1 MPAPAGAGDRH
12 EEVAVGKLDGKVV
25 LVTGGSRGIG
35 KGIAQG
41 MAAEGASVAVS
52 ARPSAALT
60 ETERELRESGA
71 AVLAVPADVSDE
83 GQVTALFAA
92 VMERFGRLDVL
103 VNNAGAFDGGALDS
117 LSLDAWNKV
126 IAVNLTG
133 PFLCTRSAFK
143 IMKAQGGGRII
154 NVSSISA
161 QRVRPN
167 SAPYSASK
175 HGVWGLTQVT
185 ALEGRDHNIAA
196 SCLYPGNTRVER
208 SSRTTSAEP
217 NMSVAELAQAAVWMA
232 LLPPHVTMLEATV
245 LPIKQAFIGR
255 G

>member
-1 MPAPAGAGDRH
+1 M
-12 EEVAVGKLDGKVV
+12 VGRLEGKVV
-25 LVTGGSRGIG
+25 LVTGGGRGIG
-35 KGIAQG
+35 KGIARG
-41 MAAEGASVAVS
+41 MVAEGASVAIAS
-52 ARPSAALT
+52 RQSQTLEQAAA
-60 ETERELRESGA
+60 ELSQGGA
-71 AVLAVPADVSDE
+71 GVLAVPADVTDE
-83 GQVTALFAA
+83 AQVERLFGA

-103 VNNAGAFDGGALDS
+103 VNNAGAFEGGPLDE
-117 LSLDAWNKV
+117 LSLADWSHV

-133 PFLCTRSAFK
+133 PFLCTRAAFR
-143 IMKAQGGGRII
+143 IMKPQGGGRII

-208 SSRTTSAEP
+208 SSATTDAEA
-217 NMSVAELAQAAVWMA
+217 NMGVDDLAQAAVWMA

-245 LPIKQAFIGR
+245 LPIKQPFIGR

>member
-1 MPAPAGAGDRH
+1 MGG
-12 EEVAVGKLDGKVV
+12 LDGKIV

-35 KGIAQG
+35 KGIARG
-41 MAAEGASVAVS
+41 MAREGASVVIS
-52 ARPSAALT
+52 ARPSQALT
-60 ETERELRESGA
+60 ETEKELQDGGA
-71 AVLAVPADVSDE
+71 TALAVPADVADE
-83 GQVTALFAA
+83 GQVERLFGA

-103 VNNAGAFDGGALDS
+103 VNNAGAFDGGPLDE
-117 LSLDAWNKV
+117 LSIEAWNKV
-126 IAVNLTG
+126 LAVNLTG
-133 PFLCTRSAFK
+133 PFLCTRAAFR
-143 IMKAQGGGRII
+143 IMKKQGGGRII

-161 QRVRPN
+161 QRVRPR

-208 SSRTTSAEP
+208 SSATTSAEP
-217 NMSVAELAQAAVWMA
+217 NMSVDELAQAAVWMA
-232 LLPPHVTMLEATV
+232 LMPPHVTMLEATV

>member
-1 MPAPAGAGDRH
+1 MGG
-12 EEVAVGKLDGKVV
+12 LDGKVV

-35 KGIAQG
+35 KGIARG
-41 MAAEGASVAVS
+41 MAREGASVAIA
-52 ARPSAALT
+52 ARPSEVLEQTRGELEAL
-60 ETERELRESGA
+60 GGP
-71 AVLAVPADVSDE
+71 VLAVPADMTDE
-83 GQVTALFAA
+83 GQVERLFEA
-92 VMERFGRLDVL
+92 VTERFGRLDVL
-103 VNNAGAFDGGALDS
+103 VNNAGISSGGPLAELT
-117 LSLDAWNKV
+117 LEAWNRV
-126 IAVNLTG
+126 IATNLTG
-133 PFLCTRSAFK
+133 PFLCTRAAFR

-167 SAPYSASK
+167 SGPYSASK

-196 SCLYPGNTRVER
+196 SCLYPGNTRIER
-208 SSRTTSAEP
+208 HVGTTSAEA
-217 NMSVAELAQAAVWMA
+217 NMSVDELAQAAVWMA

-245 LPIKQAFIGR
+245 MPIKQPFIGR

>member
-1 MPAPAGAGDRH
+1 MGRL
-12 EEVAVGKLDGKVV
+12 EGKVV
-25 LVTGGSRGIG
+25 LVTGGGRGIG
-35 KGIAQG
+35 KGIARG
-41 MAAEGASVAVS
+41 MVAEGASVAIAS
-52 ARPSAALT
+52 RQSQTLEQTAA
-60 ETERELRESGA
+60 ELSQGGA
-71 AVLAVPADVSDE
+71 SVLAVPADVADE
-83 GQVTALFAA
+83 AQVERLFGA

-103 VNNAGAFDGGALDS
+103 VNNAGAFEGGPLEE
-117 LSLDAWNKV
+117 LSLADWSHV

-133 PFLCTRSAFK
+133 PFLCTRAAFR
-143 IMKAQGGGRII
+143 IMKPQGGGRII

-208 SSRTTSAEP
+208 SSATTDAEA
-217 NMSVAELAQAAVWMA
+217 NMGVDDLAQAAVWMA

-245 LPIKQAFIGR
+245 LPIKQPFIGR

>member
-1 MPAPAGAGDRH
+1 MGRL
-12 EEVAVGKLDGKVV
+12 EGKVV
-25 LVTGGSRGIG
+25 LVTGGGRGIG
-35 KGIAQG
+35 KGIARG
-41 MAAEGASVAVS
+41 MVAEGASVAIAS
-52 ARPSAALT
+52 RQSQTLEQTAA
-60 ETERELRESGA
+60 ELREGGA
-71 AVLAVPADVSDE
+71 AVLAVPADVTDE
-83 GQVTALFAA
+83 AQVERLFGA

-103 VNNAGAFDGGALDS
+103 VNNAGAFEGGPLDE
-117 LSLDAWNKV
+117 LSLADWSHV

-133 PFLCTRSAFK
+133 PFLCTRAAFR
-143 IMKAQGGGRII
+143 IMKPQGGGRII

-208 SSRTTSAEP
+208 SSATTDAEA
-217 NMSVAELAQAAVWMA
+217 NMGVDDLAQAAVWMA

-245 LPIKQAFIGR
+245 LPIKQPFIGR

>member
-1 MPAPAGAGDRH
+1 M
-12 EEVAVGKLDGKVV
+12 V
-25 LVTGGSRGIG
+25 
-35 KGIAQG
+35 
-41 MAAEGASVAVS
+41 AEGASVAIASRQSQTLEQTAAELSQVPT
-52 ARPSAALT
+52 PSGVELA
-60 ETERELRESGA
+60 ERATPEGA
-71 AVLAVPADVSDE
+71 PKGAGVLAVPADVTDE
-83 GQVTALFAA
+83 AQVERLFGA

-103 VNNAGAFDGGALDS
+103 VNNAGAFEGGPLDE
-117 LSLDAWNKV
+117 LSLADWSHV

-133 PFLCTRSAFK
+133 PFLCTRAAFR
-143 IMKAQGGGRII
+143 IMKPQGGGRII

-208 SSRTTSAEP
+208 SSATTDAEA
-217 NMSVAELAQAAVWMA
+217 NMGVDDLAQAAVWMA

-245 LPIKQAFIGR
+245 LPIKQPFIGR

>member
-1 MPAPAGAGDRH
+1 
-12 EEVAVGKLDGKVV
+12 LDGKVV

-35 KGIAQG
+35 KGIARG
-41 MAAEGASVAVS
+41 MAGEGASVAIA
-52 ARPSAALT
+52 ARPSEALT
-60 ETERELRESGA
+60 ETERELRDAGA
-71 AVLAVPADVSDE
+71 TVLAVPTDVTDE
-83 GQVTALFAA
+83 GQVERLFGA
-92 VMERFGRLDVL
+92 VVDRFGRLDVL
-103 VNNAGAFDGGALDS
+103 VNNAGAFDGGPLDE
-117 LSLDAWNKV
+117 LSLEAWNKV
-126 IAVNLTG
+126 IGVNLTG
-133 PFLCTRSAFK
+133 PFLCTREAFR
-143 IMKAQGGGRII
+143 IMKRQGGGRII

-161 QRVRPN
+161 QRVRPR

-208 SSRTTSAEP
+208 FSQTTDQEA
-217 NMSVAELAQAAVWMA
+217 NMSVDELAQAAVWMA

-245 LPIKQAFIGR
+245 LPIKQPFIGR

>member
-1 MPAPAGAGDRH
+1 MGG
-12 EEVAVGKLDGKVV
+12 LDGKVV

-35 KGIAQG
+35 KGIAFG
-41 MAAEGASVAVS
+41 MVREGASIAIS
-52 ARPSAALT
+52 ARPSEALEQTAA
-60 ETERELRESGA
+60 ELEA
-71 AVLAVPADVSDE
+71 LKAQVLAVPADVTDE
-83 GQVTALFAA
+83 VQVERLFAA
-92 VMERFGRLDVL
+92 VQERFGRLDVL
-103 VNNAGAFDGGALDS
+103 VNNAGAFDGGALDK
-117 LSLDAWNKV
+117 LSTDAWNRV
-126 IAVNLTG
+126 IATNLTG
-133 PFLCTRSAFK
+133 PFLCTRAAFG
-143 IMKAQGGGRII
+143 IMKRQGGGRII

-167 SAPYSASK
+167 SAAYSASK

-208 SSRTTSAEP
+208 FSATTSAEP
-217 NMSVAELAQAAVWMA
+217 SMSVEDLAQAAVWMA

-245 LPIKQAFIGR
+245 LPIKQPFIGR

>member
-1 MPAPAGAGDRH
+1 
-12 EEVAVGKLDGKVV
+12 VGRLEGKVV
-25 LVTGGSRGIG
+25 LVTGGGRGIG
-35 KGIAQG
+35 KGIARG
-41 MAAEGASVAVS
+41 MVAEGASVAIAS
-52 ARPSAALT
+52 RQSQTLEQTAAELT
-60 ETERELRESGA
+60 AGGA
-71 AVLAVPADVSDE
+71 SVLAVPADVADE
-83 GQVTALFAA
+83 AQVERLFAA
-92 VMERFGRLDVL
+92 VLERFGRLDVL
-103 VNNAGAFDGGALDS
+103 VNNAGAFEGGPLDE
-117 LSLDAWNKV
+117 LSLADWSHV

-133 PFLCTRSAFK
+133 PFLCTRAAFR
-143 IMKAQGGGRII
+143 IMKPQGGGRII

-208 SSRTTSAEP
+208 ASATTDAEA
-217 NMSVAELAQAAVWMA
+217 NMGVDDLAQTAVWMA

-245 LPIKQAFIGR
+245 LPIKQPFIGR

>member
-1 MPAPAGAGDRH
+1 MGRL
-12 EEVAVGKLDGKVV
+12 EGKVV
-25 LVTGGSRGIG
+25 LVTGGGRGIG
-35 KGIAQG
+35 KGIARG
-41 MAAEGASVAVS
+41 MVAEGAAVAIASRQSQTLEQTAAELS
-52 ARPSAALT
+52 AG
-60 ETERELRESGA
+60 GA
-71 AVLAVPADVSDE
+71 SVLAVPADVADE
-83 GQVTALFAA
+83 AQVERLFAA
-92 VMERFGRLDVL
+92 VLERFGRLDVL
-103 VNNAGAFDGGALDS
+103 VNNAGAFEGGPLEE
-117 LSLDAWNKV
+117 LSLADWSHV

-133 PFLCTRSAFK
+133 PFLCTRAAFR
-143 IMKAQGGGRII
+143 IMKPQGGGRII

-208 SSRTTSAEP
+208 SSATTDAEA
-217 NMSVAELAQAAVWMA
+217 NMGVDDLAQTAVWMA

-245 LPIKQAFIGR
+245 LPIKQPFIGR

>member
-1 MPAPAGAGDRH
+1 
-12 EEVAVGKLDGKVV
+12 VGRLEGKVV
-25 LVTGGSRGIG
+25 LVTGGGRGIG
-35 KGIAQG
+35 KGIARG
-41 MAAEGASVAVS
+41 MVAEGAAVAIASRQSQTLEQTAAELS
-52 ARPSAALT
+52 AG
-60 ETERELRESGA
+60 GA
-71 AVLAVPADVSDE
+71 SVLAVPADVADE
-83 GQVTALFAA
+83 AQVERLFAA
-92 VMERFGRLDVL
+92 VLERFGRLDVL
-103 VNNAGAFDGGALDS
+103 VNNAGAFEGGPLDE
-117 LSLDAWNKV
+117 LSLADWSHV

-133 PFLCTRSAFK
+133 PFLCTRAAFR
-143 IMKAQGGGRII
+143 IMKPQGGGRII

-208 SSRTTSAEP
+208 SSATTDAEA
-217 NMSVAELAQAAVWMA
+217 NMGVDDLAQAAVWMA

-245 LPIKQAFIGR
+245 LPIKQPFIGR

>member
-1 MPAPAGAGDRH
+1 
-12 EEVAVGKLDGKVV
+12 VGRLEGKVV
-25 LVTGGSRGIG
+25 LVTGGGRGIG
-35 KGIAQG
+35 KGIARG
-41 MAAEGASVAVS
+41 MVAEGASVAIAS
-52 ARPSAALT
+52 RQSQTLEQTAAELT
-60 ETERELRESGA
+60 AGGA
-71 AVLAVPADVSDE
+71 SVLAVPADVADE
-83 GQVTALFAA
+83 AQVERLFAA
-92 VMERFGRLDVL
+92 VLERFGRLDVL
-103 VNNAGAFDGGALDS
+103 VNNAGAFEGGPLDE
-117 LSLDAWNKV
+117 LSLADWSHV

-133 PFLCTRSAFK
+133 PFLCTRAAFR
-143 IMKAQGGGRII
+143 IMKPQGGGRII

-208 SSRTTSAEP
+208 SSATTDAEA
-217 NMSVAELAQAAVWMA
+217 NMGVDDLAQAAVWMA

-245 LPIKQAFIGR
+245 LPIKQPFIGR

>member
-1 MPAPAGAGDRH
+1 
-12 EEVAVGKLDGKVV
+12 VGRLEGKVV
-25 LVTGGSRGIG
+25 LVTGGGRGIG
-35 KGIAQG
+35 KGIARG
-41 MAAEGASVAVS
+41 MVAEGAAVAIAS
-52 ARPSAALT
+52 RQSQTLEQAAA
-60 ETERELRESGA
+60 ELSEGGA
-71 AVLAVPADVSDE
+71 SVLAVPADVTDE
-83 GQVTALFAA
+83 AQVERLFGA

-103 VNNAGAFDGGALDS
+103 VNNAGAFEGGPLDE
-117 LSLDAWNKV
+117 LSLADWSHV

-133 PFLCTRSAFK
+133 PFLCTRAAFR
-143 IMKAQGGGRII
+143 IMKPQGGGRII

-208 SSRTTSAEP
+208 ASATTNAEA
-217 NMSVAELAQAAVWMA
+217 NMGVDDLAQAAVWMA

-245 LPIKQAFIGR
+245 LPIKQPFIGR

>member
-1 MPAPAGAGDRH
+1 
-12 EEVAVGKLDGKVV
+12 VGGLDGKVV

-35 KGIAQG
+35 KGIARG
-41 MAAEGASVAVS
+41 MAGEGASVAVA
-52 ARPSAALT
+52 ARPSEALT
-60 ETERELRESGA
+60 ETERELRDAGA
-71 AVLAVPADVSDE
+71 TVLAVPTDVTDE
-83 GQVTALFAA
+83 GQVGRLFAA
-92 VMERFGRLDVL
+92 VVDRFGRLDVL
-103 VNNAGAFDGGALDS
+103 VNNAGAFDGGPLDE
-117 LSLDAWNKV
+117 LSLEAWNKV
-126 IAVNLTG
+126 IGVNLTG
-133 PFLCTRSAFK
+133 PFLCTREAFR
-143 IMKAQGGGRII
+143 IMKRQGGGRII

-161 QRVRPN
+161 QRVRPR

-208 SSRTTSAEP
+208 FSQTTDQEA
-217 NMSVAELAQAAVWMA
+217 NMSVDELAQAAVWMA

-245 LPIKQAFIGR
+245 LPIKQPFIGR

>member
-1 MPAPAGAGDRH
+1 MGRL
-12 EEVAVGKLDGKVV
+12 EGKVV
-25 LVTGGSRGIG
+25 LVTGGGRGIG
-35 KGIAQG
+35 KGIARG
-41 MAAEGASVAVS
+41 MVAEGAAVAIAS
-52 ARPSAALT
+52 RQSQTLEQTAAELT
-60 ETERELRESGA
+60 AGGA
-71 AVLAVPADVSDE
+71 SVLAVPADVADE
-83 GQVTALFAA
+83 AQVERLFAA
-92 VMERFGRLDVL
+92 VLERFGRLDVL
-103 VNNAGAFDGGALDS
+103 VNNAGAFEGGPLEE
-117 LSLDAWNKV
+117 LSLADWSHV

-133 PFLCTRSAFK
+133 PFLCTRAAFR
-143 IMKAQGGGRII
+143 IMKPQGGGRII

-208 SSRTTSAEP
+208 ASATTSAEA
-217 NMSVAELAQAAVWMA
+217 NMSVDDLAQTAVWMA

-245 LPIKQAFIGR
+245 LPIKQPFIGR

>member
-1 MPAPAGAGDRH
+1 
-12 EEVAVGKLDGKVV
+12 VGRLEGKVV
-25 LVTGGSRGIG
+25 LVTGGGRGIG
-35 KGIAQG
+35 KGIARG
-41 MAAEGASVAVS
+41 MVAEGASVAIAS
-52 ARPSAALT
+52 RQSQTLEQTAA
-60 ETERELRESGA
+60 ELSQGGA
-71 AVLAVPADVSDE
+71 GVLAVPADVTDE
-83 GQVTALFAA
+83 AQVERLFGA

-103 VNNAGAFDGGALDS
+103 VNNAGAFEGGPLDE
-117 LSLDAWNKV
+117 LSLADWSHV

-133 PFLCTRSAFK
+133 PFLCTRAAFR
-143 IMKAQGGGRII
+143 IMKPQGGGRII

-208 SSRTTSAEP
+208 SSATTDAEA
-217 NMSVAELAQAAVWMA
+217 NMGVDDLAQAAVWMA

-245 LPIKQAFIGR
+245 LPIKQPFIGR

>member
-1 MPAPAGAGDRH
+1 MGG
-12 EEVAVGKLDGKVV
+12 LDGKIV

-35 KGIAQG
+35 KGIARG
-41 MAAEGASVAVS
+41 MAREGASVVIS
-52 ARPSAALT
+52 ARPSQALT
-60 ETERELRESGA
+60 ETEQELQDGGA
-71 AVLAVPADVSDE
+71 TALAVPADVADE
-83 GQVTALFAA
+83 AQVEHLFGA

-103 VNNAGAFDGGALDS
+103 VNNAGAFDGGPLDE
-117 LSLDAWNKV
+117 LSLAAWNKV
-126 IAVNLTG
+126 LAVNLTG
-133 PFLCTRSAFK
+133 PFLCTRAAFR

-161 QRVRPN
+161 QRVRPR

-208 SSRTTSAEP
+208 SSATTSTEP
-217 NMSVAELAQAAVWMA
+217 NMSVDELAQTAVWMA
-232 LLPPHVTMLEATV
+232 LMPPHVTMLEATV

>member
-1 MPAPAGAGDRH
+1 MGG
-12 EEVAVGKLDGKVV
+12 LDGKIV

-35 KGIAQG
+35 KGIARG
-41 MAAEGASVAVS
+41 MAREGASVVIS
-52 ARPSAALT
+52 ARPSQALT
-60 ETERELRESGA
+60 ETEKELQDGGA
-71 AVLAVPADVSDE
+71 TALAVPADVADE
-83 GQVTALFAA
+83 GQVERLFGA

-103 VNNAGAFDGGALDS
+103 VNNAGAFDGGPLDE
-117 LSLDAWNKV
+117 LSLEAWNKV
-126 IAVNLTG
+126 LAVNLTG
-133 PFLCTRSAFK
+133 PFLCTRAAFR
-143 IMKAQGGGRII
+143 IMKKQGGGRII

-161 QRVRPN
+161 QRVRPR

-185 ALEGRDHNIAA
+185 ALEGREHNIAA

-208 SSRTTSAEP
+208 SSATTSAEP
-217 NMSVAELAQAAVWMA
+217 NMSVDELAQAAVWMA
-232 LLPPHVTMLEATV
+232 LMPPHVTMLEATV

>member
-1 MPAPAGAGDRH
+1 
-12 EEVAVGKLDGKVV
+12 VGRLEGKVV
-25 LVTGGSRGIG
+25 LVTGGGRGIG
-35 KGIAQG
+35 KGIARG
-41 MAAEGASVAVS
+41 MVAEGASVAIAS
-52 ARPSAALT
+52 RQSQTLEQTAA
-60 ETERELRESGA
+60 ELSEGGA
-71 AVLAVPADVSDE
+71 GVLAVPADVTDE
-83 GQVTALFAA
+83 AQVERLFGA

-103 VNNAGAFDGGALDS
+103 VNNAGAFEGGPLDE
-117 LSLDAWNKV
+117 LSLADWSHV

-133 PFLCTRSAFK
+133 PFLCTRAAFR
-143 IMKAQGGGRII
+143 IMKPQGGGRII

-208 SSRTTSAEP
+208 SSATTDAEA
-217 NMSVAELAQAAVWMA
+217 NMGVDDLAQAAVWMA

-245 LPIKQAFIGR
+245 LPIKQPFIGR

>member
-1 MPAPAGAGDRH
+1 
-12 EEVAVGKLDGKVV
+12 VGRLEGKVV
-25 LVTGGSRGIG
+25 LVTGGGRGIG
-35 KGIAQG
+35 KGIARG
-41 MAAEGASVAVS
+41 MVAEGASVAIAS
-52 ARPSAALT
+52 RQGQTLEQTAA
-60 ETERELRESGA
+60 ELSQGGA
-71 AVLAVPADVSDE
+71 GVLAVPADVTDE
-83 GQVTALFAA
+83 AQVERLFGA

-103 VNNAGAFDGGALDS
+103 VNNAGAFEGGPLDE
-117 LSLDAWNKV
+117 LSLADWSHV

-133 PFLCTRSAFK
+133 PFLCTRAAFR
-143 IMKAQGGGRII
+143 IMKPQGGGRII

-208 SSRTTSAEP
+208 SSATTDAEA
-217 NMSVAELAQAAVWMA
+217 NMGVDDLAQAAVWMA

-245 LPIKQAFIGR
+245 LPIKQPFIGR

>member
-1 MPAPAGAGDRH
+1 MGS
-12 EEVAVGKLDGKVV
+12 LDDKVV

-35 KGIAQG
+35 KGIARG
-41 MAAEGASVAVS
+41 MAREGARVAIT
-52 ARPSAALT
+52 ARVAETLRQTAA
-60 ETERELRESGA
+60 ELEATGA
-71 AVLAVPADVSDE
+71 TVLAVPADVTDE
-83 GQVTALFAA
+83 EQVERVFQA

-103 VNNAGAFDGGALDS
+103 VNNAGAFEGGPLDA
-117 LSLDAWNKV
+117 LSLADWNKV
-126 IAVNLTG
+126 IATNLTA
-133 PFLCTRSAFK
+133 PFLCTRAAFR

-208 SSRTTSAEP
+208 ASATTQAEA
-217 NMSVAELAQAAVWMA
+217 NMSVDELAQAAVWMA

-245 LPIKQAFIGR
+245 LPIQQPFIGR